1 MALSLIVALLQF
13 NLAPMYIL
21 NKIDATLNLSHTQ
34 HISQC
39 FHTCSKGSQFIVVSL
54 TEGSFTNVNVLFRA
68 QFWDDTSIVGWTL
81 QRLGS
86 GMHNKGNKDRDA
98 RGLRKGQ
105 KTIGTVSLGFG
116 MNGLFFFW
124 LSLDPHMA

>member
-21 NKIDATLNLSHTQ
+21 NKIDAALNLSHTQ

-39 FHTCSKGSQFIVVSL
+39 FRTYSKGSQFIIVSL
-54 TEGSFTNVNVLFRA
+54 KEGSFTNVNVLFRA
-68 QFWDDTSIVGWTL
+68 QFWDDTSIVKWTL

-86 GMHNKGNKDRDA
+86 GMHRAREKG
-98 RGLRKGQ
+98 RK
-105 KTIGTVSLGFG
+105 
-116 MNGLFFFW
+116 
-124 LSLDPHMA
+124 